1 MVRISKLIALMLVSV
16 LLLGGCSGSEPTD
29 EYADKIEA
37 AGVNVYP
44 YYDLPVSLEELIEKN
59 SPDIAATIKVVSR
72 GESYKMATSYEIELG
87 EVYLGDVGSG
97 DKLTLVTDYSIYD
110 GETYRTD
117 GSTVFRVG
125 SEYLVFLKGC
135 SMDELVPEA
144 GNSERVYFVCPPPRG
159 VIKISGEYTP
169 TGLFES
175 CKTLSELKK
184 GVSEL
189 CKN

>member
-16 LLLGGCSGSEPTD
+16 LLLGGCSRSGSGSEPTD

-97 DKLTLVTDYSIYD
+97 DKLTLVTSQYWNQVHGNTPDEVRRDEEGLQTMRTLADNMAWMLYSIKAA
-110 GETYRTD
+110 GLPLPEREARLRTNF
-117 GSTVFRVG
+117 FR
-125 SEYLVFLKGC
+125 
-135 SMDELVPEA
+135 
-144 GNSERVYFVCPPPRG
+144 
-159 VIKISGEYTP
+159 
-169 TGLFES
+169 
-175 CKTLSELKK
+175 
-184 GVSEL
+184 
-189 CKN
+189 